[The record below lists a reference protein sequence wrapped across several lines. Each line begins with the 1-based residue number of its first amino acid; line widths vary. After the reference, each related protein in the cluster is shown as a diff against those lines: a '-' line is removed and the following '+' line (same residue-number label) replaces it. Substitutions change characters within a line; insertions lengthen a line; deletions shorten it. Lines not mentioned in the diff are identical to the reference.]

1 MSIKSNIVSL
11 WAELAPRQ
19 CKLVAVSKTHPPD
32 LIMEAYEV
40 GQRIFGEN
48 KAQELVSKWEV
59 LPKDIEW
66 HMIGHLQSNK
76 VKYIVPFVKLIH
88 SVDSQK
94 LLIEINKQAA
104 KVNRVIHCLLQVHI
118 ASEETKFGM
127 NHAELRRII
136 GSLPE
141 YPFVRVKGLMGMATL
156 TDDTNQIRKEF
167 AALRV
172 LKDELKK
179 NKTNTSYDMDELSI
193 GMSSDYQIALEEG
206 STMVRI
212 GSSVFGERKYS

>member
-179 NKTNTSYDMDELSI
+179 NKANTSYDMDELSI

>member
-19 CKLVAVSKTHPPD
+19 CKLVAVSKTHPQD

-179 NKTNTSYDMDELSI
+179 NKANTSYDMDELSI